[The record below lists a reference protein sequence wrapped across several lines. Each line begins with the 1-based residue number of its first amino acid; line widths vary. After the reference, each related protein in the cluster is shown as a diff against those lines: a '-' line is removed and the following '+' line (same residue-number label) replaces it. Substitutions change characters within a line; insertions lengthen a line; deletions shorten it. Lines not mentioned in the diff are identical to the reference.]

1 MTKAQLELLQ
11 MLARGDRDG
20 FTPRSPTLA
29 RLHGMGFVESYI
41 DPKTFGQLL
50 SWRITKAGRKALT
63 ISNGTRESEAT

>member
-1 MTKAQLELLQ
+1 MMTKAQLELLQ
-11 MLARGDRDG
+11 MFARGDRDG

-50 SWRITKAGRKALT
+50 SWRITRAGRKALAHT
-63 ISNGTRESEAT
+63 NGHQGGEA